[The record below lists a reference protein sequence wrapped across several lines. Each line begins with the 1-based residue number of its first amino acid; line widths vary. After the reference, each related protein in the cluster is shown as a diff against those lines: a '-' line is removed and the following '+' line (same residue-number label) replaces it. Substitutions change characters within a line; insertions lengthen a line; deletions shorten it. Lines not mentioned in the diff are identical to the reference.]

1 MLTSGRISSCCS
13 AGRRRRD
20 GSSVADGNDYDESA
34 TTTKTTSRV
43 VCANALLQIQDF
55 NRGRYP
61 THSFVEDD
69 NDKDYDDNATCHSG
83 MRDVRRG

>member
-1 MLTSGRISSCCS
+1 MPTSGRISSCCS
-13 AGRRRRD
+13 SGRRPRD
-20 GSSVADGNDYDESA
+20 RYSAADGNDYDESA
-34 TTTKTTSRV
+34 TTTTTTTTSRV
-43 VCANALLQIQDF
+43 VCGNALLQIQDF

-69 NDKDYDDNATCHSG
+69 NDDDDNTTCLSG